1 LLFFVWILDSFL
13 NSYGISKMHFDIDYF
28 SIIFMKITGWDPTMP
43 VRFFNPKLL
52 ADNNLY

>member
-1 LLFFVWILDSFL
+1 L